1 MPKRAEK
8 EKLESNKVPR
18 GAKVA
23 AIVDG
28 SGDAGNI
35 DKIRDIL
42 FGNQVRD
49 FDRRFSKAEE
59 QMVKVTSD
67 LREEVSKRL
76 DAIERFFKEELSTLK
91 DRIKTETDKRTDTG
105 KQLTEELKAVGET
118 MEKSIQAAEDKFS
131 EQTTDLRQQILD
143 QSKQLS
149 KEMQEKYEQ
158 VGKEINRSA
167 DLLEERKI
175 DRSAMA
181 EYLMEVAMRLSSQ
194 QGESKM
200 GRSDN

>member
-8 EKLESNKVPR
+8 EKSESNKEPR
-18 GAKVA
+18 GAKA
-23 AIVDG
+23 AALVDG

-59 QMVKVTSD
+59 QMIKVTGD
-67 LREEVSKRL
+67 LREEVFKRL
-76 DAIERFFKEELSTLK
+76 DAIERFFNEELGTLK
-91 DRIKTETDKRTDTG
+91 DRIKAETDKRADAG
-105 KQLTEELKAVGET
+105 KQLAEELKDVSEA
-118 MEKSIQAAEDKFS
+118 MDKSIQAAEDKFS
-131 EQTTDLRQQILD
+131 ERTTDLRQQILD
-143 QSKQLS
+143 QSKQLT
-149 KEMQEKYEQ
+149 KDMQEKYEQ

-167 DLLEERKI
+167 DRLEESKI

-181 EYLMEVAMRLSSQ
+181 EYLMEVAMRLSNPQS
-194 QGESKM
+194 E
-200 GRSDN
+200 N

>member
-1 MPKRAEK
+1 MPKKAEK
-8 EKLESNKVPR
+8 EKSESNKVPR
-18 GAKVA
+18 GVKPA
-23 AIVDG
+23 ALVDG

-59 QMVKVTSD
+59 QMTKVTSD
-67 LREEVSKRL
+67 LREEVFKRL
-76 DAIERFFKEELSTLK
+76 SAIERYFNEELGTLK
-91 DRIKTETDKRTDTG
+91 DRIKAETDKRADAG
-105 KQLTEELKAVGET
+105 KQLAEELKDVSEA

-131 EQTTDLRQQILD
+131 ERTTDLRQQILD
-143 QSKQLS
+143 QSKQLT
-149 KEMQEKYEQ
+149 KDMQEKYEQ

-167 DLLEERKI
+167 DRLEESKI

-181 EYLMEVAMRLSSQ
+181 EYLMEVAMRLSNQ
-194 QGESKM
+194 QGE
-200 GRSDN
+200 N